1 MFNSLAYLWWIH
13 GRPSRV
19 NQTTKVRSKGANL
32 AIPTALFGW
41 NAAVPGVNEAHN
53 EQNQL
58 FTVGNLP
65 LPTNSA
71 TLVVTRLTVQD
82 WCNDRLP
89 GRISH
94 QGWVHS
100 LPHKIPYLPIQQ
112 VVQVYEMAEL
122 AGVADPLISYIQP
135 TNSLFPYLPMTLYCY
150 LITYCSHSLHRKCP
164 IGAFCHPVPP

>member
-1 MFNSLAYLWWIH
+1 MSL
-13 GRPSRV
+13 P
-19 NQTTKVRSKGANL
+19 TKVMSKGANL
-32 AIPTALFGW
+32 AIPTALFCR
-41 NAAVPGVNEAHN
+41 NAAVQGVHQACNEEN
-53 EQNQL
+53 LL

-71 TLVVTRLTVQD
+71 TLVVTRLTLRN
-82 WCNDRLP
+82 WCNDHLP

-100 LPHKIPYLPIQQ
+100 LRHKIPYLPIQQ
-112 VVQVYEMAEL
+112 VVEVYEMTEL

-150 LITYCSHSLHRKCP
+150 LITYYNHSLHRMCP
-164 IGAFCHPVPP
+164 IGAFCHPVSA

>member
-1 MFNSLAYLWWIH
+1 VSL
-13 GRPSRV
+13 P
-19 NQTTKVRSKGANL
+19 TKERSKGANL
-32 AIPTALFGW
+32 AIPTALFSR
-41 NAAVPGVNEAHN
+41 NAAVQGVHQACNEEN
-53 EQNQL
+53 LL

-71 TLVVTRLTVQD
+71 TLVITRLTLRN
-82 WCNDRLP
+82 WCNDHLP
-89 GRISH
+89 GTISH

-150 LITYCSHSLHRKCP
+150 LITYCSHSLHRMCP
-164 IGAFCHPVPP
+164 IGAFCHPVPA